1 MSPDGSE
8 TEMTDPATQ
17 DVMQGYLAAL
27 VDRRDFA
34 QFFAPDV
41 RWTTMETGDQVVG
54 RDAVRDL
61 IVGLHTQAF
70 DAHPQL
76 VDVVVGDGTA
86 MLEARF
92 VGRHVDEFAGVPATG
107 TDVDVPYAVAYRIA
121 DGLITELHA
130 YMPVLALR
138 AQLADAAT
146 RRTPVA
152 G

>member
-1 MSPDGSE
+1 
-8 TEMTDPATQ
+8 MTDPATHE
-17 DVMQGYLAAL
+17 VMQAYLAAL
-27 VDRRDFA
+27 MDRSDFA
-34 QFFAPDV
+34 RFLAPDV
-41 RWTTMETGDQVVG
+41 RWTTMETGDEIVG

-61 IVGLHTQAF
+61 IVGMHTQSF

-107 TDVDVPYAVAYRIA
+107 TEVDVPYAVAYRIA
-121 DGLITELHA
+121 GGLITELHA

-138 AQLADAAT
+138 TQLADAAAAG